1 VIFGNVLQT
10 SGDAVYFARHIGLKS
25 GVPKEVPALTVNRLC
40 GSGLQAILLGA
51 QEIQL
56 DQAEFVL
63 AGGAENMSMPPPQI
77 RGARWGLPLGEQK
90 LEDYLWV
97 ALVDS
102 YNGLGMANT
111 AENLGRKYGIT
122 RVAADEF
129 AYRSHMLAA
138 KARESCRFSEEIVPV
153 TVKTKK
159 GEVAVDKDEHIRADT
174 TLEALAKLQARFEK
188 NGTVTPGNASGIN
201 DGAAAVVVAS
211 AEAAQQA
218 GLKPLARIVSGGVC
232 GVDPDIMGIGPAP
245 SSRQALGRAAL
256 KIEDMDLVEIN
267 EAFATQYLAVEKD
280 LGLDRSKTNVN
291 GGAIALGHPLGAAGA
306 RPGTGLC
313 GWENTQ
319 MAPWANDPVRL
330 RDGCGHVFGQ
340 RGWRGGTG
348 RRGSKDDPRIQTIQR
363 ELTLEPLPAGTR
375 TADLL
380 VGDAVLPLEFESS
393 AVAGVRAVALDVTTS
408 RHGVAVRAVRI
419 ARSAED
425 TAIELA

>member
-1 VIFGNVLQT
+1 MKDIVIIDGARTAFGTYGGALRDTSATDLGVVAAKAALEKSRVDPKQIDHVIFGNVLQT

-56 DQAEFVL
+56 GQADFVL
-63 AGGAENMSMPPPQI
+63 AGGAENMSMAPHQI

-122 RVAADEF
+122 REAADEF
-129 AYRSHMLAA
+129 AYRSHTLAA
-138 KARESCRFSEEIVPV
+138 KAREDCRFSEEIVPV

-159 GEVAVDKDEHIRADT
+159 GEAVVDKDEHIRADT

-291 GGAIALGHPLGAAGA
+291 GGAIALGHPLGASGA
-306 RPGTGLC
+306 RL
-313 GWENTQ
+313 
-319 MAPWANDPVRL
+319 L
-330 RDGCGHVFGQ
+330 
-340 RGWRGGTG
+340 
-348 RRGSKDDPRIQTIQR
+348 
-363 ELTLEPLPAGTR
+363 LTLAYELRKRKGRYGLASLCIG
-375 TADLL
+375 
-380 VGDAVLPLEFESS
+380 G
-393 AVAGVRAVALDVTTS
+393 GQ
-408 RHGVAVRAVRI
+408 GI
-419 ARSAED
+419 A
-425 TAIELA
+425 AIIERV